1 MAGDKICKKCSRGI
15 NVYIDLFTVCE
26 GECACFFHANCVNIS
41 EDVLPI
47 LSGNVLWMCDSCI
60 RKFQIMRDNTRST
73 SREEISGTKPIEAE
87 VMELKSTVADILQT
101 LSKIVPDPA
110 FNRPAPHHSTPITP
124 HPLSNGTSAN
134 VMNATNVSSGG
145 NLRQPMCT
153 TDDDFSLFLSN
164 IDVSVTE
171 RDVHALVVRSLGTPE
186 PERIDVIKLGSNWN
200 THRALDYVSFKV
212 MLDKKWKSRAL
223 DSSIWPNNVRFR
235 EFIKKN
241 SNTWKSI

>member
-1 MAGDKICKKCSRGI
+1 
-15 NVYIDLFTVCE
+15 
-26 GECACFFHANCVNIS
+26 
-41 EDVLPI
+41 
-47 LSGNVLWMCDSCI
+47 
-60 RKFQIMRDNTRST
+60 
-73 SREEISGTKPIEAE
+73 
-87 VMELKSTVADILQT
+87 
-101 LSKIVPDPA
+101 
-110 FNRPAPHHSTPITP
+110 
-124 HPLSNGTSAN
+124 
-134 VMNATNVSSGG
+134 MNATNVSSGG

-223 DSSIWPNNVRFR
+223 DSSIWPNTVRFR
-235 EFIKKN
+235 EFVKKN
-241 SNTWKSI
+241 NNTWKPI